1 MVAPSGGGAAR
12 ARSLERRVFAPLPL
26 PPMRPPCGPL
36 LLALGAMA
44 AACGG
49 GATASD
55 VTTCTQS
62 PAPRVAPPRV
72 AAADLSVTADRAVV
86 GAGESVTLLV
96 HVTGPVHLLTD
107 CSAPV
112 QLVVVDKADVH
123 VAGQSPPG
131 VHGVPC
137 GDVRLAAGNAL
148 DYELAWSPDPTLP
161 SGPYTAEI
169 TVGNLPSVD
178 LTLTLGPRPGE
189 TC

>member
-1 MVAPSGGGAAR
+1 
-12 ARSLERRVFAPLPL
+12 
-26 PPMRPPCGPL
+26 
-36 LLALGAMA
+36 MA

-49 GATASD
+49 GASASGT
-55 VTTCTQS
+55 TTCTPS
-62 PAPRVAPPRV
+62 SAPKAAPPK
-72 AAADLSVTADRAVV
+72 AAAAGLSVTADRAVV

-96 HVTGPVHLLTD
+96 HVTGPLHLLTD

-123 VAGQSPPG
+123 VAAQSPPG
-131 VHGVPC
+131 VRGVPC
-137 GDVRLAAGNAL
+137 GDVRLAAGNAV

-161 SGPYTAEI
+161 SGPYTVEI

-178 LTLTLGPRPGE
+178 LTLTLGPRAGD